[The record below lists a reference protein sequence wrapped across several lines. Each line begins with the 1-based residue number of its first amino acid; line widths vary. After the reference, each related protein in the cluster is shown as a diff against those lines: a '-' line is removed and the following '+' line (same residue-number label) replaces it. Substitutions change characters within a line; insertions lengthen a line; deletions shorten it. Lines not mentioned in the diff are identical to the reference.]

1 MALITFTSDFGYS
14 DHYVSAVKA
23 KILSQNPDLRIINIS
38 HDIDRFNLAH
48 GSHVISQVFRDFPP
62 GTVHLVAINS
72 HNNLSEAHIALK
84 LEDHFFVG
92 SNNGIFGLISEKDPS
107 EIVKL
112 EGVNHKFSSF
122 PAKDI
127 FAGAV
132 AHLASGKKLKNL
144 GKPYTNFQK
153 MIGRKVKATKSQIS
167 GNVIRVDH
175 YGNLITNIEKEVFDL
190 LSKGNKY
197 SIIFGREQA
206 HEINVGYGKIEDGD
220 CFIIFNSGGLL
231 EIGIN
236 KGNAA
241 ELLGLEYDSPV
252 NITFHLE

>member
-1 MALITFTSDFGYS
+1 MALITFTSDFGHS
-14 DHYVSAVKA
+14 DHYVAAVKA
-23 KILSQNPDLRIINIS
+23 KILSQNPDLRIIDIS
-38 HDIDRFNLAH
+38 HGIERFNLAH
-48 GSHVISQVFRDFPP
+48 GSHVISQVFRDFPL

-72 HNNLSEAHIALK
+72 HSNLSEVHIALK

-92 SNNGIFGLISEKDPS
+92 SDNGILGLISKKDPD

-112 EGVNHKFSSF
+112 EGENNKFSPF
-122 PAKDI
+122 PTKDI

-132 AHLASGKKLKNL
+132 AHLASGKKLKAL
-144 GKPYTNFQK
+144 GKPYSDFQR

-175 YGNLITNIEKEVFDL
+175 YGNLITNIEKEVFDI

-197 SIIFGREQA
+197 SIIFGREQT
-206 HEINVGYGKIEDGD
+206 HGINEGYGRIEDGD

-252 NITFHLE
+252 NITFHT